1 MLRYFYLLTMCFFSS
16 NALSGY
22 YVVGPIKA
30 EDCYD
35 FGIKYCS
42 TKTVTEVRKDGKRY
56 EVATYFEDVSDYS
69 ESKKLCSINTKSRG
83 MGVLSY
89 GVNALVQPDF
99 WGVDKN
105 GKLEKIDADR
115 IYFNCIKK

>member
-35 FGIKYCS
+35 FGIEYCS